1 MGRYGENSGRQELE
15 IMQEC
20 WERTGVWWK
29 NRGGEWIR
37 EQEVLKG
44 ESQEATG
51 KQDALI
57 LQTVGVS

>member
-1 MGRYGENSGRQELE
+1 MLGKDWSMVEKQ
-15 IMQEC
+15 
-20 WERTGVWWK
+20 
-29 NRGGEWIR
+29 RGGEWIR

-57 LQTVGVS
+57 LQNVGVS